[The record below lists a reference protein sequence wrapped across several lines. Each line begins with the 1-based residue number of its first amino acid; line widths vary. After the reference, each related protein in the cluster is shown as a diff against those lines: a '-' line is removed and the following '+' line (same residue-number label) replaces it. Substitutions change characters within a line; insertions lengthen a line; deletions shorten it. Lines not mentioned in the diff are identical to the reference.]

1 MASTEETYEGLTA
14 GAVLETAA
22 AVIRDAG
29 CEEPEADAKA
39 LVADALGVAA
49 PALDTELDR
58 EVSEQTAREIDARVQ
73 RRAEREPLEYILG
86 RAPFRKIEVLVDR
99 RVLIPCAETGLLV
112 EAALE
117 LPEGAWVH
125 EVGTG
130 SGAVA
135 LSVLTERPDL
145 RVTASDLSADAAEVA
160 LANAANLGLQL
171 DVAICR
177 GLPTDLGGQPDIVLA
192 NLPYLTERSLLQ
204 RPLEMIRYE
213 PKIAVMQGSG
223 DDGLGVIRELIA
235 ETPSGWRMA
244 LEHDTHHGA
253 TMRALL
259 RDANTRI
266 DYMGGERVTVGLAP

>member
-1 MASTEETYEGLTA
+1 
-14 GAVLETAA
+14 
-22 AVIRDAG
+22 
-29 CEEPEADAKA
+29 
-39 LVADALGVAA
+39 
-49 PALDTELDR
+49 
-58 EVSEQTAREIDARVQ
+58 
-73 RRAEREPLEYILG
+73 
-86 RAPFRKIEVLVDR
+86 
-99 RVLIPCAETGLLV
+99 
-112 EAALE
+112 
-117 LPEGAWVH
+117 
-125 EVGTG
+125 VGTG
-130 SGAVA
+130 SAAVA

-160 LANAANLGLQL
+160 LANAANLGLEL

-192 NLPYLTERSLLQ
+192 NLPYLTESSLLQ

-235 ETPSGWRMA
+235 ETPAGWRMA
-244 LEHDTHHGA
+244 LEHDTHHGP